1 MVGGEGRLR
10 MHEFELIRPRD
21 LGECLEALAEHGEHA
36 SLIAGGTDLYVL
48 MEMGLKSPGYLI
60 DMGALGELRYLRRE
74 DGRYLVG
81 AGATHADVASSLA
94 PGGRNG
100 HAGAGVDAGLRCLSV
115 AAGSVGS
122 PPIRN
127 TGTVGG
133 NIANASP
140 SGDIYPPLL
149 ALDARLSIMSSS
161 GERELPLSEFATGP
175 GQTVLRPDEIIT
187 RVDFVAPAQGAHT
200 DFVKVGLRNAL
211 AISVASAAVVAC
223 GDGDVITDIRIACGA
238 VAPTAIRMKEVEELV
253 TGSEPSR
260 GLIEEARRTACAQC
274 CPISD
279 IRGTA
284 DYRRHVTGVIVSRLV
299 EDALRRLT
307 GYAGRA

>member
-1 MVGGEGRLR
+1 

-21 LGECLEALAEHGEHA
+21 LSECLQALAEHGEHA
-36 SLIAGGTDLYVL
+36 SLLAGGTDLYIL
-48 MEMGLKSPGYLI
+48 METGLKSPGYVI
-60 DMGALGELRYLRRE
+60 DLGRLGELRYFRKE
-74 DGRYLVG
+74 GGRYLVG
-81 AGATHADVASSLA
+81 AGATHADIASGFATGDREGSE
-94 PGGRNG
+94 G
-100 HAGAGVDAGLRCLSV
+100 AGANGGLRCLSV

-122 PPIRN
+122 LQIRN

-149 ALDARLSIMSSS
+149 ALGATLSIVSST

-175 GQTVLRPDEIIT
+175 GLTVLGPDEMIT
-187 RVDFVAPAQGAHT
+187 RVGFAAPPDGAHT

-211 AISVASAAVVAC
+211 AISVASAAIVAC
-223 GDGDVITDIRIACGA
+223 GDGNVITDIRIACGA
-238 VAPTAIRMKEVEELV
+238 VAPRAIRMHEVEEV
-253 TGSEPSR
+253 VAGSRPSR
-260 GLIEEARRTACAQC
+260 ELVEEARRTAGALC

-284 DYRRHVTGVIVSRLV
+284 EYRRHVTGVIVSRLV